1 VTLPLLATLLRHAAR
16 SIRHGGLP
24 FFFATLMAA
33 LGLFGLA
40 VFGTVLLNLQR
51 VADTVGESIG
61 AVAFLDT
68 DSAVAAEET
77 RTRIELLDG
86 VSGARLVTPEEALVR
101 VRRSLGD
108 SGGVLTQDAA
118 GVGLGWV
125 VEVQPDVASGATAG
139 SLASAISKVAGVDE
153 VMHPGGEVE
162 RVRALM
168 RLLRGAGIFLALL
181 VGMVTII
188 VVSNTVKLTLFAR
201 RDEIAIMKLV
211 GATDVFVR
219 VPFLIEGL
227 VQGILG
233 SGAALAAVYLLHA
246 TIAGLLKVALSGAM
260 GAFVLEPLPVPG
272 ALLILAGGAVLGT
285 LGATLSL
292 GRFLRV

>member
-1 VTLPLLATLLRHAAR
+1 VTLPLIVALFRQAAR

-40 VFGTVLLNLQR
+40 IFGTVLINLQR
-51 VADTVGESIG
+51 VADTVGSSVG
-61 AVAFLDT
+61 AVAFLDV

-77 RTRIELLDG
+77 RTRIGQLDG
-86 VSGARLVTPEEALVR
+86 VAAARLVTPEEALSR
-101 VRRSLGD
+101 VKRSLGEA
-108 SGGVLTQDAA
+108 GGVLTQDAA

-125 VEVQPDVASGATAG
+125 VEVQPELAAGATAAT
-139 SLASAISKVAGVDE
+139 LASRISGVAGVDE

-168 RLLRGAGIFLALL
+168 RLLRGAGVFLALL
-181 VGMVTII
+181 IAMVTII

-211 GATDVFVR
+211 GATDLFVR

-227 VQGILG
+227 AQGTIG
-233 SGAALAAVYLLHA
+233 AGAALSAVYLLHA
-246 TIAGLLKVALSGAM
+246 TIAGLLKVALSGAL
-260 GAFVLEPLPVPG
+260 GAFILEPLPVAG
-272 ALLILAGGAVLGT
+272 ALAILVGGAVLGG
-285 LGATLSL
+285 LGATVSL
-292 GRFLRV
+292 GRFLKV